1 MWKLSYLD
9 STWKLKP
16 RPDVE
21 IKPEYGNV
29 FICFFFALVTLPK
42 IWPIWDPRHTFKF

>member
-29 FICFFFALVTLPK
+29 FICFFFRTSYATKNMANMGSQTYL
-42 IWPIWDPRHTFKF
+42 